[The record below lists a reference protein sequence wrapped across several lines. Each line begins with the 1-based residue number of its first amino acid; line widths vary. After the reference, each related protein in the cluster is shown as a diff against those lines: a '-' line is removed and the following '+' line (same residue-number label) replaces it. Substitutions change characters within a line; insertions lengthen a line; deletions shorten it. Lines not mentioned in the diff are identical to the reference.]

1 MNGKVLSV
9 IPKNK
14 TTTVQTKISEW
25 KGNTYVDVRE
35 YFKNAKD
42 EWIPTR
48 KGLAIPVAMLAE
60 VLTAL
65 EKAEEDICKEKEK
78 PVVENP

>member
-1 MNGKVLSV
+1 MNGKVLSI

-14 TTTVQTKISEW
+14 TTTIQTKISDW
-25 KGNTYVDVRE
+25 KGNTYVDIRE

-48 KGLAIPVAMLAE
+48 KCLAVPVSMLSE

-65 EKAEEDICKEKEK
+65 EKAEEELSNAK
-78 PVVENP
+78 PAETP